1 MKNTTI
7 KTIALALM
15 LITSSYATAQK
26 VSLQASVEGLKGSN
40 HKALFSV
47 VAGNKVEPLDTVTI
61 DSKGNFKFSSECKQ
75 PSLFLLSITGIE
87 KSAIH
92 LMLMPGDKASLN
104 LAYDDTTSFLHIVGT
119 KGSDNLAVY
128 KQFNEILYLH
138 SCQAQRIDNEYI
150 LPSTNEQRKQ
160 ELSLQ
165 MQQLQISQNISIKQL
180 LENNPC
186 TLISAFLVT
195 YFDNDYATYADLF
208 ETVDSCLKTEYADN
222 QFVKYVDN
230 KVRTNLGPGRMAPD
244 IAMSDPDGKTRRLSD
259 LRGKVVMIDFWASWC
274 SPCRMENPN
283 VVRLYKKYHDKGF
296 EIYSV
301 SLDRNREQW
310 LRAIEKD
317 GLEWSNH
324 VSDLNGW
331 TSSGGATYGI
341 TSVPSTVLIDR
352 QGRIIARNLR
362 GEQLA
367 NKLKEI
373 FGE

>member
-1 MKNTTI
+1 
-7 KTIALALM
+7 
-15 LITSSYATAQK
+15 
-26 VSLQASVEGLKGSN
+26 
-40 HKALFSV
+40 
-47 VAGNKVEPLDTVTI
+47 
-61 DSKGNFKFSSECKQ
+61 
-75 PSLFLLSITGIE
+75 
-87 KSAIH
+87 
-92 LMLMPGDKASLN
+92 
-104 LAYDDTTSFLHIVGT
+104 
-119 KGSDNLAVY
+119 
-128 KQFNEILYLH
+128 
-138 SCQAQRIDNEYI
+138 
-150 LPSTNEQRKQ
+150 
-160 ELSLQ
+160 
-165 MQQLQISQNISIKQL
+165 
-180 LENNPC
+180 
-186 TLISAFLVT
+186 
-195 YFDNDYATYADLF
+195 
-208 ETVDSCLKTEYADN
+208 
-222 QFVKYVDN
+222 
-230 KVRTNLGPGRMAPD
+230 MAPD